1 MSDETTPV
9 QPQEIPQAPRMPEA
23 PATTIVREPEAPAT
37 TIVKEPVAP
46 TPVVEK
52 APVAPVA
59 PAPIAKPAVSPVVPK
74 VNYGAP
80 VKKAPVTPLKTIE
93 IKKDDNPS
101 IVSVAISFVAA
112 AVAVAFAVM
121 IVLDI

>member
-23 PATTIVREPEAPAT
+23 PAPVVEET
-37 TIVKEPVAP
+37 VAP

-52 APVAPVA
+52 APVAPA
-59 PAPIAKPAVSPVVPK
+59 PVAKPAVSPAVPK

-80 VKKAPVTPLKTIE
+80 VKKAPVTLLKTIE

>member
-23 PATTIVREPEAPAT
+23 PAPVVEET
-37 TIVKEPVAP
+37 VAP

-52 APVAPVA
+52 APVAPA
-59 PAPIAKPAVSPVVPK
+59 PVAKPAVSPAVPK

>member
-23 PATTIVREPEAPAT
+23 PAPVVEET
-37 TIVKEPVAP
+37 VAP

-52 APVAPVA
+52 APVAPA
-59 PAPIAKPAVSPVVPK
+59 PVAKPAVSPVVPK

>member
-23 PATTIVREPEAPAT
+23 PAPVVEET
-37 TIVKEPVAP
+37 VAP

-52 APVAPVA
+52 TPVAPVA
-59 PAPIAKPAVSPVVPK
+59 PAPVAKPAVSPVVPK

-80 VKKAPVTPLKTIE
+80 VKKAPVTPLKTVE